1 MSQSDTAY
9 PSSFPTS
16 FNWSQSETN
25 TSFPSFQPTVFN
37 GSAAPTFMPT
47 RASNASR
54 PTAPPQA
61 YNLIEDVTNPKKFNF
76 LALALSLSLLLI
88 VVSVTLYGFC
98 QRYAIV
104 QKRTLARYK
113 YRRSRASTPER
124 FQMYFDEDAGPPED
138 RNSFSR
144 GIYAGVGHNLPEAE
158 VTTARPPTGII
169 GLRPTKIN
177 SP

>member
-1 MSQSDTAY
+1 MNETVY
-9 PSSFPTS
+9 PTSFPTS
-16 FNWSQSETN
+16 YNWSESQQLN
-25 TSFPSFQPTVFN
+25 TSFPSFQPTLFN
-37 GSAAPTFMPT
+37 GSAAPTYAPT

-76 LALALSLSLLLI
+76 VALALSLALLLT

-98 QRYAIV
+98 SRYAIV
-104 QKRTLARYK
+104 QKKTLARYK

-124 FQMYFDEDAGPPED
+124 FQMYFDEDAGSPED
-138 RNSFSR
+138 RNSFAR
-144 GIYAGVGHNLPEAE
+144 GIYSSGAHTLPEAE
-158 VTTARPPTGII
+158 AVTARPPTGII
-169 GLRPTKIN
+169 GLRPTKVN